1 MGDRAVERDGER
13 SRPNNAW
20 ARLTERLSFGATLV
34 AVAAVAIFIG
44 WLVGQYAIQAVTGPR
59 LTSEPMVRPA
69 DADVAADVSTD
80 VKTDGA
86 PADAGGSSAPTSTSA
101 STGTERTGG
110 AAATTDTAT
119 TTPEASR
126 AATPAAS
133 SGSAATPSG
142 GFWRVQAGAF
152 SDRSRADGIVSDLQA
167 AGFEAAVTIG
177 AEPVPYRVQVGAFRE
192 EGRARAIVD
201 DLQAAGFEAAVLPPN

>member
-69 DADVAADVSTD
+69 DADVSTD

-86 PADAGGSSAPTSTSA
+86 PADAGGSSPPTSTST
-101 STGTERTGG
+101 STGTERTEG
-110 AAATTDTAT
+110 AAATTDT
-119 TTPEASR
+119 
-126 AATPAAS
+126 
-133 SGSAATPSG
+133 ATPSG